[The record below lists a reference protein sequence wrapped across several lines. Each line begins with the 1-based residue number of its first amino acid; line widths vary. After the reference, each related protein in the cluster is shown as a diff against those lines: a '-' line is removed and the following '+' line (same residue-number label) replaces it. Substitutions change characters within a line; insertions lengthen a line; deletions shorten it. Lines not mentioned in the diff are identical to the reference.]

1 MTQGQLQIFQDE
13 DQRDFRTLEI
23 DGEPWFVFA
32 DVCRALGLSL
42 RNGSF
47 WHHATRLDLEDRRT
61 AMIPRAR
68 RPAPS
73 PSGGEGSVK
82 MIIVNESGLYSLIL
96 RSDRPEA
103 KRFKRW
109 ITAIVLPSIRKVGSF
124 GAGAQP
130 VSADW
135 QPFHDR
141 ISAVWGA
148 VPDGYFSI
156 FKEMAELAGQLIT
169 QGIQVD
175 HLTVPDISVGTAWSK
190 HWVGQGCDSVYG
202 KRISYQHCYPPSFP
216 QSKSNPQEAY
226 CYPEEALGTFRRWYR
241 ANYLRVG
248 LPKYLSGKAAK
259 GQITHSTAK
268 AVLVAVGVEKPAFSR
283 LKPPSA

>member
-13 DQRDFRTLEI
+13 EQRDFRTMEI

-47 WHHATRLDLEDRRT
+47 WHHANRLDQEDRRT

-68 RPAPS
+68 QKPS
-73 PSGGEGSVK
+73 PSEREGSLK
-82 MIIVNESGLYSLIL
+82 MIVVNESGMYSLIL

-109 ITAIVLPSIRKVGSF
+109 ITSVVLPSIRKTGSF

-130 VSADW
+130 VPADW

-148 VPDGYFSI
+148 VPAGYFSV
-156 FKEMAELAGQLIT
+156 FKEMAELTGQLIT
-169 QGIQVD
+169 QGVQVD
-175 HLTVPDISVGTAWSK
+175 HLTIPDISVGIAWSK
-190 HWVGQGCDSVYG
+190 HWVGQSFDGVYAP
-202 KRISYQHCYPPSFP
+202 RLSYLHSYPPTFP
-216 QSKSNPQEAY
+216 QSKSNPQDAY
-226 CYPEEALGTFRRWYR
+226 CYPEEALGIFRRWLR
-241 ANYLRVG
+241 NHYLRQG
-248 LPKYLSGKAAK
+248 LPKYLSGKTAK
-259 GQITHSTAK
+259 GQIAHSTAK
-268 AVLVAVGVEKPAFSR
+268 AILVAVGVEERNTPR
-283 LKPPSA
+283 LKPPSP